1 MGGYDV
7 AQICRNGHVITSS
20 YNRLPQFRQP
30 FCDKCGGPTINECP
44 ACKKPIRGEYF
55 TPDVFA
61 LGGEWPAPAFCLYCG
76 RAFPWTQAR
85 LDAARALADETEGLN
100 DEERALLKKSLN
112 DLVSDTPNTPLAAQR
127 FKRLV
132 AKAGKGVADTFHK
145 VLVDVLSEA
154 AKKLIWPTQP

>member
-20 YNRLPQFRQP
+20 YNRSPQFRQS
-30 FCDKCGGPTINECP
+30 FCDKCGSPTIVECA
-44 ACKKPIRGEYF
+44 ACNKPIRGEYF
-55 TPDVFA
+55 TPDVFS
-61 LGGEWPAPAFCLYCG
+61 LGELTAPAFCLHCG

-85 LDAARALADETEGLN
+85 LDAARALADETDGLN
-100 DEERALLKKSLN
+100 EEERALLKKSLD
-112 DLVSDTPNTPLAAQR
+112 DLVRDTPNTPLAAQR

-132 AKAGKGVADTFHK
+132 AKTGKGVADTFHK

-154 AKKLIWPTQP
+154 AKKAIWPTQP